1 MSTAAPPTARLTLV
15 TGPSRSGKSEWAEA
29 IASQAGHP
37 VLYIATSQLNAD
49 DPEWAARIQQHQ
61 QRRPESWRTWEVPE
75 HLADAIAEAPRQ
87 HIILVDSLG
96 TWLANCLEQEAALWQ
111 ATQTQLLRVLE
122 GRGNPVILVAEEVGW
137 GLVPPYPSGR
147 LFRDRLGTLVRQL
160 GAVADQ
166 VYLVTAGYA
175 LDVKRLGT
183 PVS

>member
-1 MSTAAPPTARLTLV
+1 MSAAVPPTAQLTLV

-29 IASQAGHP
+29 IARQAGHP
-37 VLYIATSQLNAD
+37 VLYIATSQLSAD

-61 QRRPESWRTWEVPE
+61 QRRPESWQTWEVPE
-75 HLADAIAEAPRQ
+75 HLADAIADAPRQ

-96 TWLANCLEQEAALWQ
+96 TWLANCLEQEADLWQ
-111 ATQTQLLRVLE
+111 ATQTQLLQVLQGQE
-122 GRGNPVILVAEEVGW
+122 NPVILVAEEVGW

-175 LDVKRLGT
+175 LDVKQLGT